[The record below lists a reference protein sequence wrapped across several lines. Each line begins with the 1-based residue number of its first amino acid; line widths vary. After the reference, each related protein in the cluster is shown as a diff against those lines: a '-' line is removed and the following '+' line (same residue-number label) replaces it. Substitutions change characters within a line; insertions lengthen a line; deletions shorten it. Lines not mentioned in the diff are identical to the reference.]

1 MRALTAVAESGSR
14 TFIPMHLFFDDDGQ
28 GKTGTILADNDSSLQ
43 VEAASG
49 KRMKIKAA
57 SVLLRFAEPS
67 PSALLADAQK
77 ISAELD
83 PNFLWEVSGDEEF
96 GFDDLAREYFGQS
109 ARPAE
114 AAAVAIALH
123 AAPMYFYKRGKGR
136 YRKAP
141 AEALRAALASV
152 ERKRRDSEQIEGW
165 IADLRARKL
174 PDALAAKLPMLLY
187 KPDRNAIEWKALT
200 VACDALHINPVT
212 LLAEC
217 GAIPSSHDYHYNRF
231 LAEAFPQGI
240 AFPAPGVLPPLPELP
255 LAGVHA
261 FSIDDA
267 TTTEIDDAFSV
278 RDLRNGHYEVG
289 IHIAAPA
296 LAIARGCP
304 LDAVARSRLSTVY
317 MPGRKIT
324 MLPEEVVAAFTLAA
338 GTAVPA
344 VSLYAEIAPDG
355 SVVRHS
361 SRVNRVP
368 IAANLRLDTIGDAFT
383 HDLPTRADPPWN
395 AELRVLW
402 KVAQKLGATRGK
414 SDITRIDYSFYVDWE
429 GAPDGRVSIVPRM
442 RGSPVDKLVS
452 ELMIFVNNTW
462 GKLLSDAHVAGLY
475 RTQANGKVKMSTRPG
490 EHQGLGL
497 AHYLWASSPLR
508 RYSDLVNQRQLIAV
522 LGNDKP
528 PYVESDAELFAAM
541 TDFEATYS
549 QYAEFQDRIEQY
561 WCLRWLLQEKVE
573 ETMATVLRDNLVRF
587 ERLPMVVRL
596 PDLPPLAPE
605 TTVRVAIGRID
616 LLAATLE
623 CRYAGLAT

>member
-1 MRALTAVAESGSR
+1 
-14 TFIPMHLFFDDDGQ
+14 MHVFFEDDGQ
-28 GKTGTILADNDSSLQ
+28 LKAGTVLADNATTLH

-49 KRMKIKAA
+49 KRLKVKAA
-57 SVLLRFAEPS
+57 AVLLRFAAPS
-67 PSALLADAQK
+67 PSALNAEAQK
-77 ISAELD
+77 LAAELD
-83 PNFLWEVSGDEEF
+83 PNFLWEVSADDEF
-96 GFDDLAREYFGQS
+96 GFADLAHEYYG
-109 ARPAE
+109 RMPAAPE
-114 AAAVAIALH
+114 AAAVAIAL
-123 AAPMYFYKRGKGR
+123 AEAPMYFYKRGKGR

-141 AEALRAALASV
+141 ADALKSALASV
-152 ERKRRDSEQIEGW
+152 ERKRRESEQIEGW
-165 IADLRARKL
+165 IDNLRARKL

-187 KPDRNAIEWKALT
+187 KPDKNAIEWKALAA
-200 VACDALHINPVT
+200 ACEALQTNPVT

-240 AFPAPGVLPPLPELP
+240 AFPPPGVLPPLPELP
-255 LAGVHA
+255 LADVQA

-296 LAIARGCP
+296 LAIVRGTP
-304 LDAVARSRLSTVY
+304 LAAVARSRLSTVY

-324 MLPEEVVAAFTLAA
+324 MLPEEAVTAFTLAA

-344 VSLYAEIAPDG
+344 VSLYVEIAPDG
-355 SVVRHS
+355 SVVRHT

-383 HDLPTRADPPWN
+383 HDLPTRTDPPWN

-402 KVAQKLGATRGK
+402 KIAQKLAETRGK
-414 SDITRIDYSFYVDWE
+414 SDMNRVDYSFYVDWDA
-429 GAPDGRVSIVPRM
+429 APDGRVSIVPRM

-462 GKLLSDAHVAGLY
+462 ARSSDARVPGLY
-475 RTQANGKVKMSTRPG
+475 RIQSNGKVKMSTRPG

-508 RYSDLVNQRQLIAV
+508 RYSDLINQRQLIAV

-528 PYVESDAELFAAM
+528 PYADNDAELL
-541 TDFEATYS
+541 
-549 QYAEFQDRIEQY
+549 
-561 WCLRWLLQEKVE
+561 C
-573 ETMATVLRDNLVRF
+573 RD
-587 ERLPMVVRL
+587 
-596 PDLPPLAPE
+596 D
-605 TTVRVAIGRID
+605 
-616 LLAATLE
+616 
-623 CRYAGLAT
+623 